1 VGDRAAVEEETGVK
15 HASPHMPPMDPREIG
30 KEVGKEATKA
40 AKSARASFIDLL
52 HAIARAW
59 DGFLFER
66 RVPMMAAGLAFYFI
80 LGLVPFLFLFAA
92 TSGYILRANPDMLA
106 QINANVLELLP
117 PVVGEKL
124 LSQVERAA
132 SNWQALGL
140 VGLGSLVFVA
150 MGLFD
155 GLDEGMNAVM
165 GSRKKMGFLKGRIL
179 SLAYIVGAI
188 LFFSVAAAAGYSLNL
203 LEALPAFQKNPT
215 LIQFIGKY
223 FSSWVFALFLFILY
237 MTLPI
242 KTPRFFQ
249 AALISLAVAGAW
261 SMLQRLGTFV
271 TAGLSRRQAIYG
283 MLGGTAVFLTWMYL
297 LAFLI
302 LLGARIL
309 DFWRGTPRPTPTDA
323 DEYAQVSAD
332 EP

>member
-1 VGDRAAVEEETGVK
+1 
-15 HASPHMPPMDPREIG
+15 MPPIDPRGIG

-40 AKSARASFIDLL
+40 ARSAKASFVDLL
-52 HAIARAW
+52 HAISRAW

-92 TSGYILRANPDMLA
+92 TSGYFLKANPAMLA
-106 QINANVLELLP
+106 QVNTNILELLP
-117 PVVGEKL
+117 PVVGETL
-124 LSQVERAA
+124 LSQIERAA
-132 SNWQALGL
+132 SNWQTLGL
-140 VGLGSLVFVA
+140 AGLVSLVLVA

-165 GSRKKMGFLKGRIL
+165 GTRKKIGFLKGRIL

-203 LEALPAFQKNPT
+203 VETLPVFQKNPG

-237 MTLPI
+237 LTLPI
-242 KTPRFFQ
+242 KTPRPFQ
-249 AALISLAVAGAW
+249 AAVIALAVAGAW

-283 MLGGTAVFLTWMYL
+283 ALGGTAVFLTWMYL

-309 DFWRGTPRPTPTDA
+309 DFWRGAPGSTSTGTDLG
-323 DEYAQVSAD
+323 ESVENPESGS
-332 EP
+332 

>member
-1 VGDRAAVEEETGVK
+1 
-15 HASPHMPPMDPREIG
+15 MPPIDPREIG

-40 AKSARASFIDLL
+40 AESARASFVDLL
-52 HAIARAW
+52 HAIPKAW

-80 LGLVPFLFLFAA
+80 LGLIPFLFLFAA
-92 TSGYILRANPDMLA
+92 TSGYFLKANPAMLA
-106 QINANVLELLP
+106 QVNANVLELLP
-117 PVVGEKL
+117 PVVGETL
-124 LSQVERAA
+124 LSQIERAA

-140 VGLGSLVFVA
+140 AGLVSLVFVA

-165 GSRKKMGFLKGRIL
+165 GTRKKIGFLKGRIL

-188 LFFSVAAAAGYSLNL
+188 VFFSMTAAAGYSLNL
-203 LEALPAFQKNPT
+203 LETLPFFQKNPA
-215 LIQFIGKY
+215 FIEFVGKY

-249 AALISLAVAGAW
+249 AAVIALAVAGAW
-261 SMLQRLGTFV
+261 SLLQRLGTIV

-283 MLGGTAVFLTWMYL
+283 ALGGTAVFLTWMYL

-309 DFWRGTPRPTPTDA
+309 DFWRGTPRPVAAGADGPGAPVVDAPPDTDR
-323 DEYAQVSAD
+323 
-332 EP
+332 

>member
-1 VGDRAAVEEETGVK
+1 
-15 HASPHMPPMDPREIG
+15 MPPLDPREIG

-52 HAIARAW
+52 HAIPRAW

-92 TSGYILRANPDMLA
+92 TSGYFLRANPGMLA
-106 QINANVLELLP
+106 QINTAILELLP
-117 PVVGEKL
+117 PVAGEKL

-165 GSRKKMGFLKGRIL
+165 GTRKKIGFLKGRIL

-188 LFFSVAAAAGYSLNL
+188 LFFSIATAAGYGLNL
-203 LEALPAFQKNPT
+203 LEALPAFQKNPA
-215 LIQFIGKY
+215 LIQFVGNY
-223 FSSWVFALFLFILY
+223 FSSWVFALFLCILY
-237 MTLPI
+237 MTLPV
-242 KTPRFFQ
+242 KTPKLFQ
-249 AALISLAVAGAW
+249 AAAISLAVAGAW
-261 SMLQRLGTFV
+261 SMLQRLGTSV
-271 TAGLSRRQAIYG
+271 TAGLSRREAIYG
-283 MLGGTAVFLTWMYL
+283 ALGGTAVFLTWMYV

-309 DFWRGTPRPTPTDA
+309 DFWRGTPQATPTEA
-323 DEYAQVSAD
+323 DEYAPLSTD
-332 EP
+332 GP

>member
-1 VGDRAAVEEETGVK
+1 
-15 HASPHMPPMDPREIG
+15 MPPIDPREIG

-40 AKSARASFIDLL
+40 AESARASFVDLL
-52 HAIARAW
+52 QAIPKAW

-92 TSGYILRANPDMLA
+92 TSGYFLKANPAMLA
-106 QINANVLELLP
+106 QVNANVLELLP
-117 PVVGEKL
+117 PVAGETL
-124 LSQVERAA
+124 LSQIERAA

-140 VGLGSLVFVA
+140 AGLVSLVFVA

-155 GLDEGMNAVM
+155 ALDEGMNAVM
-165 GSRKKMGFLKGRIL
+165 GTRKKIGFLKGRIL

-188 LFFSVAAAAGYSLNL
+188 VFFSMSAAAGYGVNL
-203 LEALPAFQKNPT
+203 LGTLPVFQKNPA
-215 LIQFIGKY
+215 LLEFVGRY

-237 MTLPI
+237 MTLPT
-242 KTPRFFQ
+242 KTPKLLR
-249 AALISLAVAGAW
+249 AAVIALAVAGAW
-261 SMLQRLGTFV
+261 SLLQRLGTIV

-283 MLGGTAVFLTWMYL
+283 ALGGTAVFLTWMYL

-309 DFWRGTPRPTPTDA
+309 DFWRGTPRAAPAGA
-323 DEYAQVSAD
+323 DLDRSAATAD
-332 EP
+332 SER

>member
-1 VGDRAAVEEETGVK
+1 
-15 HASPHMPPMDPREIG
+15 MPPIDPREIG

-40 AKSARASFIDLL
+40 AESARASFVDLL
-52 HAIARAW
+52 HAIPRAW

-92 TSGYILRANPDMLA
+92 TSGYFLRVNPGILA
-106 QINANVLELLP
+106 QVDANVLEILP
-117 PVVGEKL
+117 PVVGETL
-124 LSQVERAA
+124 LSQIERAA

-140 VGLGSLVFVA
+140 AGLVSLIFVA

-165 GSRKKMGFLKGRIL
+165 GTRKKIGFFKGRIL
-179 SLAYIVGAI
+179 SLAYILGAI
-188 LFFSVAAAAGYSLNL
+188 LFFSVAATAGYSLNL
-203 LEALPAFQKNPT
+203 LAALPVFQKNPAM
-215 LIQFIGKY
+215 IDFVGRY

-242 KTPRFFQ
+242 KTPKLLH
-249 AALISLAVAGAW
+249 AAVIALAVAGAW

-283 MLGGTAVFLTWMYL
+283 AVGGTAVFLTWMYL

-309 DFWRGTPRPTPTDA
+309 DFWRGTPPGAAPA
-323 DEYAQVSAD
+323 EKAAP
-332 EP
+332 EEAGA